1 MKHILAVHEATTSR
15 KKTWDIVPNL
25 DVKDTYKVLAF

>member
-25 DVKDTYKVLAF
+25 DVKDKVLAF